1 LSIDS
6 SDTAPERSP
15 KDAVAAPIVFGTN
28 GWRGVFGED
37 FTLPRV
43 RIAVRAVARWLAETS
58 PGGEVVV
65 AHDTRPDGERF
76 AELASALLRARG
88 AKVTR
93 LRGAV
98 PTPVVT
104 RAVVRRA
111 AAAAVVFTASH
122 NPPEYRGMKVF
133 GSWGGGLEEE
143 QTRRLEERA
152 AGLSADG
159 EAPAAEVGPPD
170 AAVDLVSPY
179 LRDLLAEIDVA
190 ALRRSNLQ
198 VVYDAMHGAG
208 SGVLDRAIRD
218 CGVAIRTLRGDP
230 DPHFGGAAPDPIPGH
245 LRGLERAV
253 RELGGTCL
261 GLATDGDAD
270 RFAVVGAEGRV
281 LSETEAVALLVD
293 HLARTG
299 RVERGVAISFAT
311 GTLVERV
318 AASHGLR
325 VERHPI
331 GFKHLSRALCSGAV
345 DAAGEESG
353 GFALARFG
361 VDKDG
366 ILAGCLFA
374 EMAVSG
380 RATLGARLAEL
391 ERRHGRSFCG
401 RIALPRSARSQ
412 AMLDRLAARPPKQV
426 DGARVR
432 AVTCRDGLH
441 LALDDGFLMFRA
453 SGTEPLLRIYGEA
466 PAPRLLTRRLAAAGE
481 LLAG

>member
-1 LSIDS
+1 LVDS
-6 SDTAPERSP
+6 SNTAPGRSS
-15 KDAVAAPIVFGTN
+15 KDAIAAPIVFGTS
-28 GWRGVFGED
+28 GWRGVSGED

-76 AELASALLRARG
+76 AELASAILRAHG
-88 AKVTR
+88 ASVTR
-93 LRGAV
+93 ARGAV
-98 PTPVVT
+98 PTPVAA
-104 RAVVRRA
+104 RAVVTRA

-133 GSWGGGLEEE
+133 GCWGGGLEEE
-143 QTRRLEERA
+143 QTRRLEGLA
-152 AGLSADG
+152 AGLAADEG
-159 EAPAAEVGPPD
+159 APAAEVAAPA

-190 ALRRSNLQ
+190 ALRRSNLR

-208 SGVLDRAIRD
+208 SGVLDRAIAD
-218 CGVAIRTLRGDP
+218 CGVPVRTLRGDP
-230 DPHFGGAAPDPIPGH
+230 DPRFGGAAPDPIPRR
-245 LRGLERAV
+245 LRGLVRAV
-253 RELGGTCL
+253 RDLDGPCL

-318 AASHGLR
+318 ATSHGLR

-331 GFKHLSRALCSGAV
+331 GFKHLSRALRSGAV

-353 GFALARFG
+353 GFALGRFG
-361 VDKDG
+361 LDKDG

-374 EMAVSG
+374 EMAASG
-380 RATLGARLAEL
+380 RAPLGSRLAEL
-391 ERRHGRSFCG
+391 EHRHGRSFCG
-401 RIALPRSARSQ
+401 RIAVPRDARSQ
-412 AMLDRLAARPPKQV
+412 AALDRLAACPPERV

-432 AVTCRDGLH
+432 AVTLRDGLY
-441 LALDDGFLMFRA
+441 LALDDGFLMLRA

-466 PAPRLLTRRLAAAGE
+466 PGSRLLTRRLAAGSE